1 MLVCLV
7 LISSVAAMSVSRR
20 SRTTAAGPRVCVIG
34 GGAAG
39 FFSAIECAKTLRES
53 GIVNAEVSILE
64 ASRECLTKV
73 LISGGGRCNV
83 MHDET
88 KDMTS
93 ILKSYPRG
101 EKQLR
106 GPFTKVFGPEDAA
119 EWFQSRGVELKKE
132 ADGRVFPI
140 TDDSRTIAGLL
151 WSEAEKYDVRVRTKC
166 KVESIDVLHDGDD
179 GDDGSGGVCITTNN
193 EDKENYDRLIVA
205 TGSSRQ
211 GHGMMRKLGHKVVEP
226 VPSLFSFVVKEE
238 ALHALAGAS
247 VQNAHVSLVFPKDFP
262 KSDEGKGF
270 RPQFLKSLQSQGP
283 VLFTHQGLSGPAII
297 KLSGFSAR
305 VMAAVK
311 YKATLQI
318 NWVYAM
324 NLRSREDLNT
334 LLLQTKEGYD
344 KKKQIGNL
352 CVIPGLSNRVWKYL
366 LQRAGISLERLWGD
380 VSKKETNK
388 LCEELF
394 CGKYAVTGRGL
405 FRDEFVTAGGVSLDE
420 VTFSTYGSRLPQNN
434 KVIYFAGECMDV
446 DAITG
451 GLNFQ
456 HAWTS
461 GWVAGN
467 SAALEIARTMKK
479 E

>member
-1 MLVCLV
+1 MILAWVSLV
-7 LISSVAAMSVSRR
+7 LLSSVAAMSASRR

-53 GIVNAEVSILE
+53 GIANAEVSILE
-64 ASRECLTKV
+64 ASKECLTKV

-93 ILKSYPRG
+93 ILKAYPRG
-101 EKQLR
+101 EKQLC
-106 GPFTKVFGPEDAA
+106 GPFTKLFGPKDAA

-166 KVESIDVLHDGDD
+166 KVESIDVLNDGDG

-193 EDKENYDRLIVA
+193 EDKENYDRLIIA

-211 GHGMMRKLGHKVVEP
+211 GHGMMRKLGHKVIEP
-226 VPSLFSFVVKEE
+226 VPSLFSFVVKER
-238 ALHALAGAS
+238 ALQALAGAS

-297 KLSGFSAR
+297 KLSGFAAR
-305 VMAAVK
+305 IMAAVK

-318 NWVYAM
+318 DWVHDM
-324 NLRSREDLNT
+324 NLSSREDLHA
-334 LLLQTKEGYD
+334 LFLQTKEGHD
-344 KKKQIGNL
+344 RKKHIGNL
-352 CVIPGLSNRVWKYL
+352 CLVPGLSKRVWHFL
-366 LQRAGISLERLWGD
+366 VTRAGISLERLWGD
-380 VSKKETNK
+380 ISKKEVNR

-394 CGKYAVTGRGL
+394 CGKYAVTGKGL

-420 VTFSTYGSRLPQNN
+420 VTFTTYGSRLPQNN
-434 KVIYFAGECMDV
+434 NVVYFAGECMDV

-451 GLNFQ
+451 GFNFQ

-461 GWVAGN
+461 GWVAGK
-467 SAALEIARTMKK
+467 SAAESLT
-479 E
+479 